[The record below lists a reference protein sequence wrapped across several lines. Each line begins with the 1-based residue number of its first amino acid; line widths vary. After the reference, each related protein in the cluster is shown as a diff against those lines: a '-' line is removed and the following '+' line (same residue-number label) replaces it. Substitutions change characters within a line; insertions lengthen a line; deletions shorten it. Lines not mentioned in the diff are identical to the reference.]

1 MKGSSYAVTFDG
13 GYDST
18 SGRGGSGHVVYS
30 LPEWKVLTFGFA
42 FSADGASN
50 NVEEYRGMIA
60 GLRAVTL
67 LSASEDDSIVVLGDS
82 QLVINQVIGHYNCGE
97 NLAELL
103 DTALTF
109 LHPRRFICRWIPRE
123 WNEAAD
129 LLSREA
135 RRLRHW
141 QNPLQAR
148 SMEEWRSQLRH
159 LTATLIERSATLGT
173 PTSVRSRN
181 IEVEEELSDRLHKMM
196 ISEMSFSLGNRRV
209 SCMQQLK
216 PWKEVDGSAL
226 KGTRMTG
233 LGHTPRWTEA
243 AALSIRVR
251 PTAPHILS
259 SAEST
264 DMNAVKRA
272 ADSMTDLIR
281 RNAWDIGKTVR
292 DLRKEEEMGRP
303 NMDLDDEL
311 YQRTLQGYPELG
323 EMRSTAKFGVGV
335 ELHHNFKSPRPWPK
349 NFPIATEAMPVAA
362 HKIVDEYNKGRGIF
376 ANAGPLGRNCKYLT
390 ISPMGAVKKGED
402 PISENV
408 RIILGLSSPKGNSIN
423 SNTVND
429 VPDACF
435 GKVTEIADKV
445 LRLRHEMG
453 MDVKIMAATADIDAA
468 FKHVPK
474 ASHSVERFGIIIPGT
489 NIVYLSFNLDFGW
502 TGSPGYFALFA
513 KAVRYAQSRGGSF
526 VRDDFKNF
534 YSFVWVDDIVLV
546 EPDVDNRL
554 YLAELHL
561 RTKVEEVFGPTG
573 WKESKFET
581 WSSSWKALGLLWDSS
596 NCTVEMPINK
606 LVKAADAI
614 QATLIQGRT
623 TVGALRSLLGQL
635 RHLATCVPAARAFVQ
650 EIQQM
655 VNLAR
660 DRPAE
665 AVLNICPEASTD
677 LHFWQENIRSTDFT
691 EWPMELFGT
700 VCPDTAVWTIGIIN
714 GHTMVHWHE
723 TALTWM
729 DPIHEKVCFASS
741 VRAICSAFTCWLEM
755 LKSLKIRAPR
765 IRVLVA
771 RATWATAIN
780 GGRNGFVGGRHL
792 MQTLAKL
799 QLQHRVHF
807 IAVHWKASGNAIRPE
822 WRRIVRAEECNT
834 NVSPQIGS
842 QHRVTH
848 GTEIWLCNQCA
859 LALARN
865 TRNGLNHGRNLPP
878 RPTFRF
884 GLTPTTTMYRPSI
897 SRGILHSWHAPVST
911 RGPQLRGRS
920 EQYAGCTACSAKL
933 NWSANMRSSP
943 WWAMDVNAR
952 SHALGPGN
960 Q

>member
-148 SMEEWRSQLRH
+148 SMEEWRSKLRH
-159 LTATLIERSATLGT
+159 LTTTLIERSATLGT

-209 SCMQQLK
+209 SCMQELK

-323 EMRSTAKFGVGV
+323 
-335 ELHHNFKSPRPWPK
+335 
-349 NFPIATEAMPVAA
+349 
-362 HKIVDEYNKGRGIF
+362 
-376 ANAGPLGRNCKYLT
+376 
-390 ISPMGAVKKGED
+390 
-402 PISENV
+402 
-408 RIILGLSSPKGNSIN
+408 
-423 SNTVND
+423 
-429 VPDACF
+429 
-435 GKVTEIADKV
+435 
-445 LRLRHEMG
+445 
-453 MDVKIMAATADIDAA
+453 
-468 FKHVPK
+468 
-474 ASHSVERFGIIIPGT
+474 
-489 NIVYLSFNLDFGW
+489 
-502 TGSPGYFALFA
+502 
-513 KAVRYAQSRGGSF
+513 
-526 VRDDFKNF
+526 
-534 YSFVWVDDIVLV
+534 
-546 EPDVDNRL
+546 
-554 YLAELHL
+554 
-561 RTKVEEVFGPTG
+561 
-573 WKESKFET
+573 
-581 WSSSWKALGLLWDSS
+581 
-596 NCTVEMPINK
+596 
-606 LVKAADAI
+606 
-614 QATLIQGRT
+614 
-623 TVGALRSLLGQL
+623 
-635 RHLATCVPAARAFVQ
+635 
-650 EIQQM
+650 
-655 VNLAR
+655 
-660 DRPAE
+660 
-665 AVLNICPEASTD
+665 
-677 LHFWQENIRSTDFT
+677 
-691 EWPMELFGT
+691 
-700 VCPDTAVWTIGIIN
+700 
-714 GHTMVHWHE
+714 
-723 TALTWM
+723 
-729 DPIHEKVCFASS
+729 
-741 VRAICSAFTCWLEM
+741 
-755 LKSLKIRAPR
+755 
-765 IRVLVA
+765 
-771 RATWATAIN
+771 
-780 GGRNGFVGGRHL
+780 
-792 MQTLAKL
+792 
-799 QLQHRVHF
+799 
-807 IAVHWKASGNAIRPE
+807 
-822 WRRIVRAEECNT
+822 
-834 NVSPQIGS
+834 
-842 QHRVTH
+842 
-848 GTEIWLCNQCA
+848 
-859 LALARN
+859 
-865 TRNGLNHGRNLPP
+865 
-878 RPTFRF
+878 
-884 GLTPTTTMYRPSI
+884 
-897 SRGILHSWHAPVST
+897 
-911 RGPQLRGRS
+911 
-920 EQYAGCTACSAKL
+920 
-933 NWSANMRSSP
+933 
-943 WWAMDVNAR
+943 
-952 SHALGPGN
+952 
-960 Q
+960 